1 MTTAVEPYVDE
12 DGQPI
17 SATDAREHLD
27 DPDMLKKFF
36 PKKLSDSDI
45 SKILDILEMNSVKES
60 TFSKDTFEPLD
71 ETECIHIDINDDMLS
86 SSKILCYNASQT
98 VTDPKGKEI
107 PVNPKKFPTKAVIV
121 QIEPN
126 GLPIQIYFD
135 TKSKC
140 WNSSFKYN
148 GKHCCLTPD

>member
-1 MTTAVEPYVDE
+1 
-12 DGQPI
+12 
-17 SATDAREHLD
+17 
-27 DPDMLKKFF
+27 MLKKFF

-60 TFSKDTFEPLD
+60 TFSKDTFAPLD

-121 QIEPN
+121 
-126 GLPIQIYFD
+126 
-135 TKSKC
+135 
-140 WNSSFKYN
+140 
-148 GKHCCLTPD
+148 